1 MNVIWQLLTIV
12 GSLGVFLFGMKLM
25 SEALQKVSGN
35 RLRKIL
41 SSITSNRFKSIFTG
55 FSITAGI
62 QSSSALTVM
71 VVSLVNAGLLSLKE
85 SAGIIMGANIGTTI
99 TAWIIALVGF
109 EKGFSISMITL
120 PLIALSLPLMLSSKS
135 RLRSWA
141 EFVMG
146 LSILFF
152 GLEFLKDS
160 VPIIE
165 QSSGFLRTFSETY
178 GGYGYMSILLF
189 TLIGLVL
196 TIIFQSS
203 SATMALTIVLAVDGW
218 LSVDLAAAMILGE
231 NIGTTSTAYIASFM
245 VNRKA
250 RKAAWIHILFNI
262 AGVFWA
268 LLFFRFFMDTVT
280 GAVDLLGYG
289 DINDRNESI
298 PVVLAMFHTLFNT
311 VNTILLAGLIPKLVS
326 LTDLII
332 KEPDEEEM
340 YYLTYLDPNYV
351 STSEM
356 SLLQAKQEIII
367 YSERVHR
374 MFEMI
379 PKLLVERDSNKFT
392 VLFDKIEKYEEITD
406 NMELE
411 IATYLTRLSE
421 GKLSLEGSNQVRY
434 MLKIISELE
443 QIGDACLKMAKIID
457 LKNKQELYFIPELR
471 QNVLSIFNMTNES
484 LILAIDNLK
493 KDRQLV
499 IIEEADKMKKRIN
512 EFRDALQ
519 KNHLESLN
527 KNEYYYSTGTVYI
540 ELISLS
546 TRVSD
551 NAHNVSSSLFVKK
564 PLNR

>member
-120 PLIALSLPLMLSSKS
+120 PLIALSLPLMLSPKS

-268 LLFFRFFMDTVT
+268 LLFFRFFMDMVT
-280 GAVDLLGYG
+280 GAVGLLGYG

-332 KEPDEEEM
+332 KEPDEEEI

-379 PKLLVERDSNKFT
+379 PKLLVERDSKKFT

-546 TRVSD
+546 TRISD

>member
-35 RLRKIL
+35 QLRKIL

-268 LLFFRFFMDTVT
+268 LLFFRFFMDMVT

-374 MFEMI
+374 MFVMI
-379 PKLLVERDSNKFT
+379 PKLLVERDSKKFT

-546 TRVSD
+546 TRISD

>member
-25 SEALQKVSGN
+25 SEALQKVAGN

-41 SSITSNRFKSIFTG
+41 SSITSSRFKSIFTG

-120 PLIALSLPLMLSSKS
+120 PLIALSLPLMLSPKS

-146 LSILFF
+146 LGILFF

-189 TLIGLVL
+189 TLIGLTL

-203 SATMALTIVLAVDGW
+203 SATIALTIVLAVDGW
-218 LSVDLAAAMILGE
+218 LSIDLAAAMILGE

-245 VNRKA
+245 VNRTA
-250 RKAAWIHILFNI
+250 RKAAWIHIIFNI

-289 DINDRNESI
+289 DTNDRNESI
-298 PVVLAMFHTLFNT
+298 PVVLAMFHTLFNS

-326 LTDLII
+326 LTGLII

-367 YSERVHR
+367 YSVRVHR

-421 GKLSLEGSNQVRY
+421 GKLSLEGSNQVRS

-443 QIGDACLKMAKIID
+443 RIGDTCLKMAKIID
-457 LKNKQELYFIPELR
+457 LKNKQKLYFIPDLR
-471 QNVLSIFNMTNES
+471 QNVLSIFSMTNES

-546 TRVSD
+546 TRISD